1 MKQIFLYLFV
11 FSFVINIFQYVSDS
25 RILKQKE
32 HEVEVLQKKI
42 QKQED
47 TIQMLKKDIQKYEK
61 LSMPNR

>member
-61 LSMPNR
+61 LSIPNR